1 MKIELNN
8 TSDEMNVKIPK
19 EELRKVYSNYDKFV
33 MYEFMFGLLKIV
45 GDMYKH
51 IMSDEKET
59 DDRGTKND
67 ERRSNMLSGRSKR

>member
-1 MKIELNN
+1 MKIELDN

-33 MYEFMFGLLKIV
+33 MYHFMFDLLKIV

-51 IMSDEKET
+51 IMSGENEIEQERDDE
-59 DDRGTKND
+59 
-67 ERRSNMLSGRSKR
+67 

>member
-33 MYEFMFGLLKIV
+33 MYHFMFDLLKIV

-51 IMSDEKET
+51 IMSDEHEM
-59 DDRGTKND
+59 GD
-67 ERRSNMLSGRSKR
+67 EQ